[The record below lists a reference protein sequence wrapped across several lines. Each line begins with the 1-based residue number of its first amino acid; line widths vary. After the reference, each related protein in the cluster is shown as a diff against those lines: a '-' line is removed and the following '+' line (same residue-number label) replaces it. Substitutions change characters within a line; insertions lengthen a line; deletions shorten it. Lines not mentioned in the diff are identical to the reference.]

1 MYIDGSIKLVQL
13 FQSNI
18 CYHSDEFR
26 LQRVYV
32 FLF

>member
-18 CYHSDEFR
+18 SYHFDGFR
-26 LQRVYV
+26 
-32 FLF
+32 